1 MLNLT
6 IYHEHVSK
14 ISSIATQDKQAQRQC
29 TQCEMILSKSSSF
42 HQTLA
47 RKYNFFV

>member
-29 TQCEMILSKSSSF
+29 TQWDDFIEVFLIPSNTCSQI
-42 HQTLA
+42 
-47 RKYNFFV
+47 